1 MRVSTF
7 PLIAASAIALSW
19 YRKALGKTRKKES
32 YVTSTSSMWKESH
45 AGGSQAAEKKLF
57 EALSKDIH
65 EIRERVARKTGDR
78 GLRTLHAKILV
89 GVRNAQ
95 LYIDDDLPIE
105 FAAGYFKPGERLPVI
120 ARFSNASP
128 MCLGDARRD
137 MRGVVLRVDLDNGR
151 CHDLLMTSYQ
161 VSHARDARQF
171 IEVAKIA
178 TGPKALILPRLIYK
192 LGLTETKRIV
202 ANIKAGSRAVESIAS
217 LQFWSRAA
225 LLWGD
230 AGPVRYTLRPLL
242 AAEGKKPNGSDPD
255 YLGSEFAERL
265 LRGEIRYRLAVQ
277 RFVDEV
283 STPIED
289 GAVEW
294 RESNSPYVDVATLVI
309 PQQDLRSDEARAVKA
324 AVDGLAFNPWNCP
337 TPFRPLGN
345 LNRARGPVY
354 ATSAAEWLRSLPHR
368 RNL

>member
-1 MRVSTF
+1 M
-7 PLIAASAIALSW
+7 P
-19 YRKALGKTRKKES
+19 E
-32 YVTSTSSMWKESH
+32 WKEIYT
-45 AGGSQAAEKKLF
+45 GGSQQAEKKIF

-89 GVRNAQ
+89 GIRNAQ
-95 LYIDDDLPIE
+95 FHIDDDLPTE
-105 FAAGYFKPGERLPVI
+105 FTAGYFQPGERLSAI

-128 MCLGDARRD
+128 MCLADAGKD
-137 MRGVVLRVDLDNGR
+137 MRGVVLRVDLENDR
-151 CHDLLMTSYQ
+151 HHDLLMTSYQ

-178 TGPKALILPRLIYK
+178 TGPKALILPRLVYK
-192 LGLTETKRIV
+192 LGIAETRRIV
-202 ANIKAGSRAVESIAS
+202 ANIKAGSRAAESIAS

-242 AAEGKKPNGSDPD
+242 KSEGKKPNGTDPNH
-255 YLGSEFAERL
+255 LGNEFAERL
-265 LRGEIRYRLAVQ
+265 LRGEIRYRFAVQ

-283 STPIED
+283 NTPIED

-294 RESNSPYVDVATLVI
+294 RASKSPYIDVATLVI
-309 PQQDLRSDEARAVKA
+309 PQQDLRSDEAHAVKA

-354 ATSAAEWLRSLPHR
+354 AASAAEWLGSQPHR
-368 RNL
+368 GNL

>member
-1 MRVSTF
+1 VT
-7 PLIAASAIALSW
+7 ASAPSW
-19 YRKALGKTRKKES
+19 REIF
-32 YVTSTSSMWKESH
+32 
-45 AGGSQAAEKKLF
+45 AGGSPESEKRMF
-57 EALSKDIH
+57 DAFSKDVRKIH
-65 EIRERVARKTGDR
+65 DRVAYKTGR
-78 GLRTLHAKILV
+78 SELRTLHAKILV
-89 GVRNAQ
+89 GVRNAA
-95 LYIDDDLPIE
+95 LHVDHDLPIE
-105 FAAGYFKPGERLPVI
+105 FAAGYFKPGECFSI
-120 ARFSNASP
+120 TARFSNASP
-128 MCLGDARRD
+128 MCLGDARKD
-137 MRGVVLRVDLDNGR
+137 MRGVVLRIDLRNGR

-178 TGPKALILPRLIYK
+178 TGPRALILPRLVYK
-192 LGLTETKRIV
+192 LGLAETRRII

-230 AGPVRYTLRPLL
+230 AGPIRYTLRPFL
-242 AAEGKKPNGSDPD
+242 ASEGKKPNGEDPD
-255 YLGSEFAERL
+255 YLGNEFAERL
-265 LRGEIRYRLAVQ
+265 LRGEIRYRLAFQ
-277 RFVDEV
+277 RFLDEV

-294 RESNSPYVDVATLVI
+294 RESQSPYVDVATLVI

-337 TPFRPLGN
+337 APFRPLGN

-354 ATSAAEWLRSLPHR
+354 AASAAGWLGSSQCP

>member
-1 MRVSTF
+1 M
-7 PLIAASAIALSW
+7 
-19 YRKALGKTRKKES
+19 
-32 YVTSTSSMWKESH
+32 TSPRPEWKEIY
-45 AGGSQAAEKKLF
+45 AGGSQEAEKILF
-57 EALSKDIH
+57 DALSREIH
-65 EIRERVARKTGDR
+65 EIRKRVAHKTGKN

-95 LYIDDDLPIE
+95 LHIDDDLPIE
-105 FAAGYFKPGERLPVI
+105 FAAGYFKPGERFSVT

-128 MCLGDARRD
+128 MCLGDTGQD
-137 MRGVVLRVDLDNGR
+137 MRGVALRVDPENGQR
-151 CHDLLMTSYQ
+151 HDLLITSYQ

-178 TGPKALILPRLIYK
+178 TGPKALIVPRLIYK
-192 LGLTETKRIV
+192 LGLAETKRII
-202 ANIKAGSRAVESIAS
+202 ANIKAGGRAVESIAS
-217 LQFWSRAA
+217 LRFWSRAA

-242 AAEGKKPNGSDPD
+242 ASDGRKPNSDDPD
-255 YLGSEFAERL
+255 YLGNEFAGRL
-265 LRGEIRYRLAVQ
+265 LREEIRYRFAVQ

-294 RESNSPYVDVATLVI
+294 RESDSPYVDVATLVI
-309 PQQDLRSDEARAVKA
+309 PQQDLRSDEARAAKA

-337 TPFRPLGN
+337 PPFRPLGN

-354 ATSAAEWLRSLPHR
+354 AASAAEWLGSLPDR
-368 RNL
+368 GNL